1 MNKLIVLFLLA
12 IFFLAS
18 AVQAQPMMGQGKDK
32 MAPRMECSQMGCGM
46 CPMHREQGGLP
57 NIPDLTD
64 EQKAQLEELK
74 IEHMKI
80 VQPLH
85 NQLAEKQAQL
95 HTLST
100 TAEVNMSK
108 INSLIEDIGELR
120 TDIMKEKEKH
130 HQAVRKILTEKQR
143 LLFDSQPGFRHGMND

>member
-1 MNKLIVLFLLA
+1 MNKLIVSFLLA

-18 AVQAQPMMGQGKDK
+18 AVQAQPMTGPGKDK
-32 MAPRMECSQMGCGM
+32 MAPKMERNQMGCCMGAM
-46 CPMHREQGGLP
+46 CGHQDGLP

-64 EQKAQLEELK
+64 EQKAKLEELK

-80 VQPLH
+80 VQPLD

-100 TAEVNMSK
+100 AAEVNMSK
-108 INSLIEDIGELR
+108 INSLIEDIGKLR
-120 TDIMKEKEKH
+120 TDIMKEKETH
-130 HQAVRKILTEKQR
+130 HQAVRKLLTEKQR
-143 LLFDSQPGFRHGMND
+143 LIFDSQPGFRHGMND